1 MVEPIVV
8 DLHAPGGFEDSF
20 REVAA
25 VVGEGALDPE
35 AMARIASRYAIR
47 PA

>member
-1 MVEPIVV
+1 VVEPIVV
-8 DLHAPGGFEDSF
+8 DIHAPGGFEDSF

-35 AMARIASRYAIR
+35 AARIASRYDIR

>member
-1 MVEPIVV
+1 VVEPIVV
-8 DLHAPGGFEDSF
+8 DIHAPGGFEDSF

-25 VVGEGALDPE
+25 LVGEGALDPE
-35 AMARIASRYAIR
+35 AVARIASRYDIR